1 MTEFAI
7 YNAKPEDL
15 SRYPDFF
22 AQAPMFNTLNQVP
35 QIADHDQG
43 IITRMTCR
51 SVEKLVFA
59 GTAPVFFLSYRKST
73 LINAIETLIWDSR
86 VEADEAALADFIRTE
101 CFDKPL
107 LTLGPGKF
115 EHHTCDQPL
124 NERVMLR
131 LGFDRKKNHRV
142 MTLFLDLHQARAVD
156 ASILPHI
163 AIHPVVTTHD
173 MHDRVEIQNIVF
185 QNKNRIPLTWMDVQT
200 EMRNHSYQPDLSLLM
215 YYDGI
220 ACGYGQIVSN
230 SSSYYLVNFGITGPF
245 QGQGLSHILLDR
257 LLDLAGDL
265 GISFVKLEV
274 FENNVKA
281 TSLYESHGFKT
292 MYNKSQW
299 VYSK

>member
-1 MTEFAI
+1 MTDFTI
-7 YNAKPEDL
+7 CNAKPEDL

-22 AQAPMFNTLNQVP
+22 AQAPIFNTLNQIP
-35 QIADHDQG
+35 QIPDHDQG
-43 IITRMTCR
+43 IITRMTSR

-59 GTAPVFFLSYRKST
+59 GAVPVFFLSYRKST
-73 LINAIETLIWDSR
+73 LINALETLIWDPR
-86 VEADEAALADFIRTE
+86 VETDEAALAAFIRTE
-101 CFDKPL
+101 CFDKPA

-124 NERVMLR
+124 NERIMLQ
-131 LGFDRKKNHRV
+131 LGFERKKNHRV
-142 MTLFLDLHQARAVD
+142 MSLLLDLHQSREASP
-156 ASILPHI
+156 SILDHI
-163 AIHPVVTTHD
+163 EIHPVVTTGD
-173 MHDRVEIQNIVF
+173 MHDRVEVQNNVF
-185 QNKNRIPLTWMDVQT
+185 QNKNRIPLTWLDVQT
-200 EMRNHSYQPDLSLLM
+200 EMRNQSYQPDLSLLL

-257 LLDLAGDL
+257 MLDLAKARD
-265 GISFVKLEV
+265 ISFVKLEV

-281 TSLYESHGFKT
+281 TRLYEGHGFKT

-299 VYSK
+299 VYSR